1 MAIYPFPNERLDL
14 GTESRFVRDLQNAL
28 NVAETGVYDFLTMCH
43 VVVHKFRNG
52 LNHHDPS
59 VDQETWNSIFKN
71 TNQDD
76 NNQAADRR
84 DATGGTDRSPATG
97 SPRDGVATVGS
108 VPRTDDAGATGGADN
123 NPTPDGNRNT
133 DEGNPEATRTGVTSA
148 TDENIPAPAQPD
160 TNPDKPR
167 EDVPTVT
174 AEEQQAQGAPAGG
187 FTAAPTADASNTPSD
202 GERAAGAE
210 SADETG
216 V

>member
-59 VDQETWNSIFKN
+59 VDQETWNSIFKVN
-71 TNQDD
+71 NQDD
-76 NNQAADRR
+76 NRGAAERR
-84 DATGGTDRSPATG
+84 EATGGTDRAPADDN
-97 SPRDGVATVGS
+97 PRDGVAAVGS
-108 VPRTDDAGATGGADN
+108 VPRTDDAGATGGRDA
-123 NPTPDGNRNT
+123 TPAPARESDQN
-133 DEGNPEATRTGVTSA
+133 EGNPEATETGITSA
-148 TDENIPAPAQPD
+148 TDENIRTEAQPD
-160 TNPDKPR
+160 TNPDAPR
-167 EDVPTVT
+167 EDQPTVT

-202 GERAAGAE
+202 PERAAGAE